1 MIEALWYDIFRES
14 SLYVLIIVGLGVTMI
29 LLRFLAFFYVL
40 HIARAAGK
48 MGKTKNR
55 YLKSVRNAYD
65 KELLRHEQV
74 DNVSIFVEREMS
86 RLHFLGMSVSFVD
99 RLNVQGIL
107 LVVCTC
113 AIGMV
118 QGYYEEW
125 DIQSMGLL
133 VLFTLITFMILLTLE
148 NLLRIDDAEN
158 AIEIRIIDYLENNIK
173 SDILMGERNQQKKER
188 SLLLAKQ
195 MEEHMANM
203 ELAAER
209 QEQAGEPV
217 VAEGEP
223 PLRWEQ
229 EEAFMQMLNE
239 FFG

>member
-1 MIEALWYDIFRES
+1 MEALWYDIFRES
-14 SLYVLIIVGLGVTMI
+14 SLFVLIIVGLGAAMI
-29 LLRFLAFFYVL
+29 LLRFIAFFYVL
-40 HIARAAGK
+40 HVAKAAGK
-48 MGKTKNR
+48 MGRTKNR

-65 KELLRHEQV
+65 KEMLRHEQV
-74 DNVSIFVEREMS
+74 DNVGIFVERELS
-86 RLHFLGMSVSFVD
+86 RFGFLGMSVPFVD

-113 AIGMV
+113 FIGMV

-125 DIQSMGLL
+125 DAQVMGLL
-133 VLFTLITFMILLTLE
+133 VLFTLITFTILLTME
-148 NLLRIDDAEN
+148 NLLRLDDAEN
-158 AIEIRIIDYLENNIK
+158 LIEIRMIDYLENNIK
-173 SDILMGERNQQKKER
+173 SDILMGERNLQKKER

-195 MEEHMANM
+195 MEEHMANL

-209 QEQAGEPV
+209 QELSGEPV
-217 VAEGEP
+217 VAEGEQ